1 MEEYSNASPLFYC
14 KKNSTFAST
23 SKNIMVKRLLTT
35 IPYEILSVPAKT
47 VLLEAGKAASKV
59 FLVHKGCIRQ
69 WYNADG
75 KDITCQFFFEGSPV
89 ACIDSLIN
97 ATPSEY
103 TLETVL
109 PSEVYVIKG
118 EDIKATIQSH
128 PERMGE
134 MVKFSIER
142 MVCYSKL
149 FLSRIKE
156 TPQERYESLVR
167 EHPEIVT
174 QIPQHYIASYLGIT
188 PVSLSRIRNRK

>member
-1 MEEYSNASPLFYC
+1 MFNQ
-14 KKNSTFAST
+14 
-23 SKNIMVKRLLTT
+23 LLTT

-47 VLLEAGKAASKV
+47 VLLEAGKTASKV

-75 KDITCQFFFEGSPV
+75 KDITGLFFFEGSPV

-97 ATPSEY
+97 AVPSEY

-118 EDIKATIQSH
+118 EDIKAAIQSH

>member
-1 MEEYSNASPLFYC
+1 MLLHSFIA

-59 FLVHKGCIRQ
+59 FFVHKGCIRQ

-75 KDITCQFFFEGSPV
+75 KDITCQFFFEGSLV
-89 ACIDSLIN
+89 ACINSLIN
-97 ATPSEY
+97 AVPSEY

-118 EDIKATIQSH
+118 EDIKVVIQSH

-134 MVKFSIER
+134 MLKFSIER

-167 EHPEIVT
+167 EHPEIVA
-174 QIPQHYIASYLGIT
+174 QIPQHYIATYLGIS
-188 PVSLSRIRNRK
+188 PVSLSRIRNRR

>member
-1 MEEYSNASPLFYC
+1 M
-14 KKNSTFAST
+14 
-23 SKNIMVKRLLTT
+23 
-35 IPYEILSVPAKT
+35 
-47 VLLEAGKAASKV
+47 
-59 FLVHKGCIRQ
+59 
-69 WYNADG
+69 
-75 KDITCQFFFEGSPV
+75 
-89 ACIDSLIN
+89 ACINSLIN
-97 ATPSEY
+97 AVPSEY

-118 EDIKATIQSH
+118 EDIKAAIQSH

-167 EHPEIVT
+167 EHPEIIE

>member
-1 MEEYSNASPLFYC
+1 MFNQ
-14 KKNSTFAST
+14 
-23 SKNIMVKRLLTT
+23 LLTE
-35 IPYEILSVPAKT
+35 IPHEILSVPAKT
-47 VLLEAGKAASKV
+47 VLLEAGKMASKV
-59 FLVHKGCIRQ
+59 FLVRTGCIRQ

-89 ACIDSLIN
+89 ACIESLIN
-97 ATPSEY
+97 AIPSEY

-109 PSEVYVIKG
+109 PSEIYVIKG
-118 EDIKATIQSH
+118 EDIKTIIQSS
-128 PERMGE
+128 PEQMSD
-134 MVKFSIER
+134 FLNFFIER

-167 EHPEIVT
+167 EHPEIVA

-188 PVSLSRIRNRK
+188 SVSLSRIRNRK

>member
-1 MEEYSNASPLFYC
+1 MEGYRNASPLFYC
-14 KKNSTFAST
+14 KKIVSLHPQA
-23 SKNIMVKRLLTT
+23 KNIMIKQLLTT

-47 VLLEAGKAASKV
+47 VLLEAGKTASKV
-59 FLVHKGCIRQ
+59 FLVRTGCIRQ

-89 ACIDSLIN
+89 ACIESLIN

-118 EDIKATIQSH
+118 EDIKAVIQSH